1 MYKYYFILS
10 VLILLLIGCVP
21 AAEAPIEPATGSS
34 GEAAIIEPEIET
46 ETKAETETKNEIE
59 AGYPFKLR
67 IRNNTDEDFEQIEF
81 TLEDRSESI
90 SMVAAGEVSEYVTF
104 GEARQLP
111 TLKMVA
117 GGTDYV
123 WQPEQ
128 AAGERLLLGEFTY
141 EVDLEHGELNVG
153 PLTENAFLQD
163 AQLFAEQTGIEL
175 SEALSQLQS
184 QDEVGTLQVKL
195 AEEHSE
201 TFAGL
206 WTEHEPTYRIIV
218 AFTRDG
224 EETIQPYIENSPL
237 ADKVEVRS
245 AEMSYVELENLH
257 NQTIGLTNELGL
269 PVSSSI
275 NIQENI
281 VELYVTD
288 QVRFDAALAQ
298 ANATLPKNVVV
309 SAVYEPV
316 GESPPFD
323 VTPEPSIFMPQLQVR
338 STAFMEALL
347 VGELVVQD
355 GCLVVQSGEES
366 MMVIWQADYYLN
378 NRDGTIEILNETG
391 EVMAQVGETI
401 EMGGGEV
408 SFSGE
413 LESSLREPIPEPCG
427 QPQKVWLMGEFLPKE

>member
-1 MYKYYFILS
+1 MNKHYVIAS
-10 VLILLLIGCVP
+10 ILILLLIGCVP
-21 AAEAPIEPATGSS
+21 AAEAPTDPATGSS

-46 ETKAETETKNEIE
+46 EPKIETKIE
-59 AGYPFKLR
+59 ADYPFKLR
-67 IRNNTDEDFEQIEF
+67 IRNNTDKDFEQIEL

-123 WQPEQ
+123 WEAEQ

-163 AQLFAEQTGIEL
+163 AQLFAEQRGIEL
-175 SEALSQLQS
+175 SEALSRLQS
-184 QDEVGTLQVKL
+184 QDDVGTLQVKL
-195 AEEHSE
+195 AEEQAE

-206 WTEHEPTYRIIV
+206 WIEHEPTYRIVV

-245 AEMSYVELENLH
+245 AEMSYVELKNLH
-257 NQTIGLTNELGL
+257 NQATRLTNELGL

-275 NIQENI
+275 DIQNNV
-281 VELYVTD
+281 VELYITD
-288 QVRFDAALAQ
+288 QARFDAALAE
-298 ANATLPKNVVV
+298 ANATLPENVVV

-316 GESPPFD
+316 GETPPFD
-323 VTPEPSIFMPQLQVR
+323 VTPEPSIFMPQLKSR
-338 STAFMEALL
+338 SVSVMAALL

-355 GCLVVQSGEES
+355 GCLVVES
-366 MMVIWQADYYLN
+366 EQERMMIIWQADYYLN

-408 SFSGE
+408 SFTPE
-413 LESSLREPIPEPCG
+413 LEAQLREPIPQSCE
-427 QPQKVWLMGEFLPKE
+427 QPQKVWLMGQF